1 MKIQKVYGCDI
12 TSKPAF
18 HVQNNKQVSFT
29 GLTDRM
35 GKKIYNGFYDMA
47 VLFPKEKTK
56 NPIVGKLPKFMTD
69 RMKYK
74 TDNLPEAIKEV
85 LNAFG
90 EVCNEL
96 REFEPTASS
105 TISELTHR
113 RKDSTV
119 KKLDTVLQKYGIIG
133 RFDDFDIKYIDKG
146 GKGSVWKLDG
156 LKYVNGYDEDEFV
169 MKVFHTKSI
178 QANTYHGCYP
188 EINAASYWMKK
199 LGYDTNRGKFY
210 WGDVNEAYMI
220 NKFIDEDVRLP
231 KYVINP
237 YDYGVKFTD
246 EDLVHIHNV
255 CKQYSYDW
263 GGAVV
268 INQVVNSNKFA
279 RNMMNKIK
287 DTEDK
292 YKSPIW
298 YSYYHKKLNGH
309 EDNKFAGLTL
319 AIKYLKPE
327 ERERCFEECF
337 RKRGKYTDRAMGY
350 TLKYLPSEIA
360 IQYFISLAKK
370 NEPVLN
376 KILRNEIPLLSVKN
390 EYQSQIKDDLIV
402 LDGIAKSN
410 FDKYIDK
417 EKFDLYTKIAKEY
430 KII

>member
-1 MKIQKVYGCDI
+1 MKVQKVNGYQPL
-12 TSKPAF
+12 TLHNYSNRSA
-18 HVQNNKQVSFT
+18 SFS

-69 RMKYK
+69 KMKFK
-74 TDNLPEAIKEV
+74 TDNLQAGIKEV
-85 LNAFG
+85 LDTFG
-90 EVCNEL
+90 EVSNEL
-96 REFEPTASS
+96 RDFEPTASS
-105 TISELTHR
+105 KIAEITHR
-113 RKDSTV
+113 RSDSTV
-119 KKLDTVLQKYGIIG
+119 KKLEAVLQKYGIIG
-133 RFDDFDIKYIDKG
+133 RFDDFDIQYIDKG
-146 GKGSVWKLDG
+146 GKGSVWKLQG
-156 LKYVNGYDEDEFV
+156 LKHIKGYDEDEFV
-169 MKVFHTKSI
+169 IKVFHTKSI

-188 EINAASYWMKK
+188 EINAANFWMKK

-255 CKQYSYDW
+255 CKNYSYDW

-279 RNMMNKIK
+279 RNLMNKIK
-287 DTEDK
+287 DTEEK
-292 YKSPIW
+292 FKVPVW
-298 YSYYHKKLNGH
+298 YNYYHKKLNGH
-309 EDNKFAGLTL
+309 EDNKFAGLAL
-319 AIKYLKPE
+319 AIKYLDPKD
-327 ERERCFEECF
+327 RERCMEKCF
-337 RKRGKYTDRAMGY
+337 KKRGKYTDRAIAY

-360 IQYFISLAKK
+360 IQYYQVLVKK

-376 KILRNEIPLLSVKN
+376 KILANEIPLLSVKD
-390 EYQSQIKDDLIV
+390 EYQSKVHDDLIV
-402 LDGIAKSN
+402 LGSVSKSN
-410 FDKYIDK
+410 FSKYIDNNK
-417 EKFDLYTKIAKEY
+417 LALYSKIAKEY
-430 KII
+430 KLI